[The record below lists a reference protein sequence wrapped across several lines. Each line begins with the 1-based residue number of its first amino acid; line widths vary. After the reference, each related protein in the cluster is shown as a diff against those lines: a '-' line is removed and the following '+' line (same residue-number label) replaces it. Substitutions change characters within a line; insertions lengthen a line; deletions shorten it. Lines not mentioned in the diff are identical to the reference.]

1 MKGHEIINHLVRDEM
16 PDMEKVRERCH
27 REGVAPSTGSTII
40 AKRLMPIAAA
50 FVMLFAVSTTMFAAL
65 GGFDWFM
72 QRFNP
77 TFADVSEPVMS
88 YSEEQGIRMTVIGVA
103 RFENMAVVYLSLQ
116 DITGANRLTA
126 SLDFRDG
133 FSISM
138 EESDASISD
147 VNIHGFST
155 RRNLLYFDEVTNTV
169 YLEIQISADTAIS
182 DPLSLGT
189 FLIAFEVVGFE
200 YEPILISLSEIGTA
214 DTISIIP
221 HEHIA
226 GMSSAWGL
234 EGIEESNEI
243 LLPGRLADMPTNTET
258 HWISNIGVVDG
269 QLRVQ
274 LIRTME
280 EFGASGGFLSLM
292 SPIGEPIYATF
303 ATHLWADKSF
313 APVNLNQ
320 YIETYGWRAPYHI
333 DEFVFDVDIDRLA
346 DYTLVFTGSVTHGVE
361 GNWQVTAYTADTTN
375 QVIAITNDIWTEGNL
390 YEFITLTPIG
400 IQAMGSFA
408 VYREPTPDVIY
419 VETADGLIQL
429 RGAGGSFSSGSFS
442 SESFSSGHFNVSWQA
457 ESPLNTSTVTAIIIN
472 DLRIS
477 IP

>member
-1 MKGHEIINHLVRDEM
+1 MKGNEIINHLVRDEM
-16 PDMEKVRERCH
+16 PDIEKVRESCH
-27 REGVAPSTGSTII
+27 REGVALNIRSTVRP
-40 AKRLMPIAAA
+40 KRLIPVAAA
-50 FVMLFAVSTTMFAAL
+50 FAMLFAISTTVFAAL

-77 TFADVSEPVMS
+77 TFADVTEPVMT

-116 DITGANRLTA
+116 DITGANRLTS
-126 SLDFRDG
+126 SLDFKDG
-133 FSISM
+133 FGISM
-138 EESDASISD
+138 EESDAK
-147 VNIHGFST
+147 VHGFSS
-155 RRNLLYFDEVTNTV
+155 RRNLLYFDETTNTA
-169 YLEIQISADTAIS
+169 YLEIQISADTSIS

-200 YEPILISLSEIGTA
+200 YEPILISLSEVGKV
-214 DTISIIP
+214 DMLSIIP
-221 HEHIA
+221 REHIA
-226 GMSSAWGL
+226 RMSSAWGL
-234 EGIEESNEI
+234 DGIEEPYEI

-258 HWISNIGVVDG
+258 HWLSNIGVVDG

-280 EFGASGGFLSLM
+280 EFGASGGFLSLI
-292 SPIGEPIYATF
+292 SPIEEPIYATF

-346 DYTLVFTGSVTHGVE
+346 DYTLVFTGRVTHGAE
-361 GNWQVTAYTADTTN
+361 GNWWVSAYTADTTN
-375 QVIAITNDIWTEGNL
+375 QVIALANDVWTDGNL

-400 IQAMGSFA
+400 IQAMGSFTA
-408 VYREPTPDVIY
+408 YREPTPDVTY

-429 RGAGGSFSSGSFS
+429 RGAGGSFSSGR
-442 SESFSSGHFNVSWQA
+442 FNVSWQA
-457 ESPLNTSTVTAIIIN
+457 ESPLDTSAVTAVIIN
-472 DLRIS
+472 DLRIL